1 MKRLPV
7 TFQIFCALLLAIST
21 QQQANAA
28 VAFEQVSQPIGNP
41 HSGNVGAA
49 SNDVEE
55 IIQKSAVYDN
65 FVLSSSTMISGIEW
79 TGAYN
84 EVFATS
90 GAARG
95 TTDFLIEFYPNAGGN
110 RPNVNSVLATYTLDG
125 GTSGVDDG
133 VDIQKTIIPDQL
145 QEDGGAIVR
154 YEANVSPFSLDAG
167 TYWVSIQSKQTIT
180 DALDPEW
187 LWVFSNEGDKRFFSY
202 DELFDPVGSQPG
214 LAFPRDAAFTLL
226 SSTTSGLFGDF
237 NGNGTL
243 DAADIDLLSAQIR
256 GGSSD
261 GIYDLNSDG
270 NVNFDDHAF
279 WVTDVFGTLPGDADL
294 NKEVTFT
301 DFLALANNFGQTGGW
316 ADGEFNGDGTV
327 RFNDFVALA
336 QNYGLSAAASAE
348 PTTFASSV
356 PEPSSSLYTFL
367 VPIVGVIMF
376 RRRGRKSLDV
386 AVVGIKLWKSR

>member
-1 MKRLPV
+1 MTRLPV
-7 TFQIFCALLLAIST
+7 TFQIFCALLLAIGT
-21 QQQANAA
+21 QQQASAA
-28 VAFEQVSQPIGNP
+28 VAFEQISQPIGNP
-41 HSGNVGAA
+41 HSGSVGVASAFVEQIIEQSAA
-49 SNDVEE
+49 
-55 IIQKSAVYDN
+55 YDN
-65 FVLSSSTMISGIEW
+65 FTLSSSTEISGIEW

-90 GAARG
+90 GADRG
-95 TTDFLIEFYPNAGGN
+95 TTNFLIEFYPNAGGN
-110 RPNVNSVLATYTLDG
+110 RPDLSSVLATYTLNG
-125 GTSGVDDG
+125 GTSGVANG
-133 VDIQKTIIPDQL
+133 ADIQKTIIPDQL
-145 QEDGGAIVR
+145 QEDGGAVVR
-154 YEANVSPFSLDAG
+154 YEANLTPFSLDPG
-167 TYWVSIQSKQTIT
+167 EYWITIQSQQTIT
-180 DALDPEW
+180 NALDPEW
-187 LWVFSNEGDKRFFSY
+187 LWAFSNEGDKRFFSY
-202 DELFDPVGSQPG
+202 DEVFDPVGTQPG

-243 DAADIDLLSAQIR
+243 DAPDIDLLSAQIR

-261 GIYDLNSDG
+261 GKYDLNNDG

-279 WVTDVFGTLPGDADL
+279 WVSDVFGTLPGDADL
-294 NKEVTFT
+294 NKEVTFL

-367 VPIVGVIMF
+367 IPIVGMIMF
-376 RRRGRKSLDV
+376 RRRDRKSLDV